1 MLARLMLL
9 APLVAVED
17 GLGHANALLIL
28 GGMERV
34 KTGDAV
40 EDGVGEANERTVV
53 VLDFGIGPNTGVE
66 GGEFLLSH
74 VVKIP

>member
-1 MLARLMLL
+1 MARLMLL

-40 EDGVGEANERTVV
+40 DDGVGEANDRTVV
-53 VLDFGIGPNTGVE
+53 ALDFGIGPNTGVE
-66 GGEFLLSH
+66 GGDFLLSH